1 MPGRHIP
8 KVWQFDPTIDAPAR
22 YKRACSYQVFV
33 PDELRSLQVSLPGE
47 TAGLV
52 SDAEDAIRKLNAAAQ
67 PALAPLARLL
77 LRTESI
83 ASSKVEGLQMD
94 VRDLARAEARMETGG
109 RRSQTATDIL
119 ANMDAMET
127 AITEA
132 AGAAPFGQR
141 EMLAVHGRLM
151 EHDVRRQI
159 AGRFRT
165 GQNWIGGNDYNPC
178 GADFVPP
185 PVEEVPRLLEDLCE
199 AVNSDLLPPLVQAAL
214 VHAQFET
221 IHPFDDGNGR
231 VGRALIHVV
240 LRRRGVAPAYIPP
253 ISIVLAAARD
263 RYIHGLTR
271 FRGNGVVEW
280 IEHFA
285 AAAGR
290 SANLAKR
297 YLGEVETLMDNWRQ
311 RLSHSSAPRADAA
324 AWAVIRVLPAHP
336 VITGPVAAAATGR
349 SKGPVY
355 EALAQLQEAGVLI
368 PLSTAR
374 KNQSWEAE
382 GLLDLLEALEAG
394 QPLDGSKTARRGRV
408 PGERPPA

>member
-1 MPGRHIP
+1 MPGRHIS
-8 KVWQFDPTIDAPAR
+8 KVWQFDPASDAPAR
-22 YKRACSYQVFV
+22 YKRACRYEAFV
-33 PDELRSLQVSLPGE
+33 PDELGSLQVSLPGE

-52 SDAEDAIRKLNAAAQ
+52 SDAEEAIRTLNTAAR

-83 ASSKVEGLQMD
+83 ASSKVEGLQMG

-109 RRSQTATDIL
+109 RRSQTAADIL
-119 ANMDAMET
+119 ANMAAMET

-132 AGAAPFGQR
+132 AGAARFGRRQI
-141 EMLAVHGRLM
+141 LAVHRRLM

-185 PVEEVPRLLEDLCE
+185 PVEDVPRLLEDLCQ
-199 AVNSDLLPPLVQAAL
+199 AVSADLLPPVVQAAL

-231 VGRALIHVV
+231 TGRSLIHVV
-240 LRRRGVAPAYIPP
+240 LRRRGLAPAYVPP
-253 ISIVLAAARD
+253 ISVVLAAARD
-263 RYIHGLTR
+263 RYIEGLIR

-285 AAAGR
+285 AAAAR
-290 SANLAKR
+290 SANLARR
-297 YLGEVETLMDNWRQ
+297 YLGAVERLMDDWRR
-311 RLSHSSAPRADAA
+311 RLTRSSAPRADAA
-324 AWAVIRVLPAHP
+324 AWAVIQALPAHP

-355 EALAQLQEAGVLI
+355 DALAQLVEAGVLI
-368 PLSTAR
+368 PLSTSAR
-374 KNQSWEAE
+374 NQSWEAA

-394 QPLDGSKTARRGRV
+394 QPLDGGNMDSSTQ
-408 PGERPPA
+408 